1 MKLQAAID
9 RVSLDKA
16 LDLVAKFDGVVDI
29 IELGTSIIK
38 DYGME
43 TLKAQN
49 LKLSNAT
56 LLLDIKTNDEGVY
69 EFKKGYAVPADILT
83 VMASSSNET
92 IEQVYELSEAQ
103 GKTTFIDLLGV
114 TNDRVAEL
122 KHLENA
128 IFGLHHS
135 KDTGGNFDAVATVA
149 DFHQEFP
156 EIKHVAVAGGID
168 LDQAHKLAEQGI
180 AEVAIVGGKISGADD
195 PVASAKQF
203 MEAIK

>member
-69 EFKKGYAVPADILT
+69 EFKKATPY
-83 VMASSSNET
+83 
-92 IEQVYELSEAQ
+92 
-103 GKTTFIDLLGV
+103 LL
-114 TNDRVAEL
+114 
-122 KHLENA
+122 
-128 IFGLHHS
+128 IF
-135 KDTGGNFDAVATVA
+135 
-149 DFHQEFP
+149 
-156 EIKHVAVAGGID
+156 
-168 LDQAHKLAEQGI
+168 
-180 AEVAIVGGKISGADD
+180 
-195 PVASAKQF
+195 
-203 MEAIK
+203 

>member
-56 LLLDIKTNDEGVY
+56 LLLDIKTNDEGVSTNLRRATPY
-69 EFKKGYAVPADILT
+69 
-83 VMASSSNET
+83 
-92 IEQVYELSEAQ
+92 
-103 GKTTFIDLLGV
+103 LL
-114 TNDRVAEL
+114 
-122 KHLENA
+122 
-128 IFGLHHS
+128 IF
-135 KDTGGNFDAVATVA
+135 
-149 DFHQEFP
+149 
-156 EIKHVAVAGGID
+156 
-168 LDQAHKLAEQGI
+168 
-180 AEVAIVGGKISGADD
+180 
-195 PVASAKQF
+195 
-203 MEAIK
+203 